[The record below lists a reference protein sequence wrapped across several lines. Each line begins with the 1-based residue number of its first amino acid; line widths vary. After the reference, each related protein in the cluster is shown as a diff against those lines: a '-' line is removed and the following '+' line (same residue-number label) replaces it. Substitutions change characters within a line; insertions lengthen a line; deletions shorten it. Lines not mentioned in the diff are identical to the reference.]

1 VVALDFGIVPNNG
14 IGFGIV
20 PNNATIANTRI
31 Q

>member
-1 VVALDFGIVPNNG
+1 MVALDFGIVPNNG